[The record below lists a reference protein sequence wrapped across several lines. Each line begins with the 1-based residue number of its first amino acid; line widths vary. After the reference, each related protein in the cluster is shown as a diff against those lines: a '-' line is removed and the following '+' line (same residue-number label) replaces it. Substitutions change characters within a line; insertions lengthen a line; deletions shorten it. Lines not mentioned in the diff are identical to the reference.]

1 MQLTP
6 DPRWAADPAAR
17 YGYFVL
23 QARSDPEGVTGVLEN
38 LITGEKRRFQS
49 SEELAAFVRRW
60 GHAGDSDG

>member
-6 DPRWAADPAAR
+6 DPAESAAK

-38 LITGEKRRFQS
+38 LSTGEKRRFQS
-49 SEELAAFVRRW
+49 SEELLTFLRRW
-60 GHAGDSDG
+60 AERREAPP